1 MKKKI
6 DNRATCQKID
16 SRTICKRLE
25 KSYAKNKDQFCKKN
39 IEKILK
45 SIISRTGKGTYKLT
59 YLTLPEEFDFNRDL
73 EQYTFLL
80 YELIYPQSKIQVI
93 LCSDEYYYLDHFDLI
108 WIGRNGET
116 KYKFSS
122 PNNFFK

>member
-6 DNRATCQKID
+6 DNRTV
-16 SRTICKRLE
+16 CKLLE
-25 KSYAKNKDQFCKKN
+25 KRYTENPVKFGKNVKR
-39 IEKILK
+39 ILK

-59 YLTLPEEFDFNRDL
+59 YLTLPEDFDFDRDL

-108 WIGRNGET
+108 WIGRNSEI
-116 KYKFSS
+116 KYRFSS
-122 PNNFFK
+122 PNNCFK